1 MKLHFLKYFSVLGEE
16 LHFGR
21 AAIRLSITQPP
32 LSAAIKS
39 LEVELG
45 AQLLLRNSKHV
56 QLTPAGV
63 AFLVEARQILERV
76 SRAASVVKSIDS
88 GMNGRLDIGMSPAL
102 IYRDV
107 PRIVEHFNADAPGVE
122 LVLHEMPTHE
132 QLEKLLHGQ
141 IDAAFVNGSAAAPQL
156 RTVALPEDVFVLCL
170 PEGHINAHSDFVSL
184 SEMANDKFIMFSRE
198 IGPGNH
204 DNIIANFSRAGIHP
218 RTVHQARTWLTMMAM
233 VAEGCGVA
241 LVPSSMARAKIGG
254 VRLVPLADHPVAAP
268 ALLVWN
274 PALIAPALAK
284 FLGSA
289 ERTIKAL

>member
-254 VRLVPLADHPVAAP
+254 VRLVPLADEPVAAP

-284 FLGSA
+284 FLESA

>member
-21 AAIRLSITQPP
+21 AAARLSITQPP

-39 LEVELG
+39 LEDELG
-45 AQLLLRNSKHV
+45 SQLLLRNSKHV

-76 SRAASVVKSIDS
+76 SRAASLVKSIDS
-88 GMNGRLDIGMSPAL
+88 GMTGRLDVGMSPAL
-102 IYRDV
+102 IYRHV
-107 PRIVEHFNADAPGVE
+107 PLIVEQFSEAVPGVE

-132 QLEKLLHGQ
+132 QLERLLHGQ

-156 RTVALPEDVFVLCL
+156 RTVGLPDDVFVLCL
-170 PEGHINAHSDFVSL
+170 PERHKKAGSDLVSL

-204 DNIIANFSRAGIHP
+204 DNIVANFSRAGIHP

-241 LVPSSMARAKIGG
+241 LVPRSMERAKIGG
-254 VRLVPLADHPVAAP
+254 VRLVPLADHAVVAP
-268 ALLVWN
+268 AMLVWN

-284 FLGSA
+284 FLESA
-289 ERTIKAL
+289 GRTIAAL